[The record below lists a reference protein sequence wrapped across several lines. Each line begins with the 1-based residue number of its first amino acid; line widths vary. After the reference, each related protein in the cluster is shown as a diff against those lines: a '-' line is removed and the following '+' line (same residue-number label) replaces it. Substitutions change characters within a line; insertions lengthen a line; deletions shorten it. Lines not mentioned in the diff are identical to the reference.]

1 MNPLP
6 ILLLTAMMSRGGGS
20 PSKSGFSDSGAM
32 QLDSVLSALQNTV
45 STLEKVSQLS
55 QMTNTAGAVALPASA
70 AAAHS
75 AESESAPAPDN
86 SAALSAAD
94 LQNAM
99 QSLAPL
105 ISMFTGNQ
113 SDRK

>member
-70 AAAHS
+70 AAHS

-113 SDRK
+113 NDRK